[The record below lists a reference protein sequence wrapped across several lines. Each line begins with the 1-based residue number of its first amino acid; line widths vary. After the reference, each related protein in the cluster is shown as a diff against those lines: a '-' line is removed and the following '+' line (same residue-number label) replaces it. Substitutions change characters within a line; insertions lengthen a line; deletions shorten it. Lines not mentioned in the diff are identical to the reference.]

1 MATRYAASTKVP
13 LDRSRAEIERT
24 VTRYGATAF
33 GYMSGG
39 TDAAIVFEIA
49 NRRVM
54 FRVPLPDRRAREFTH
69 TPERGARRRPEAA
82 EELRQQ
88 AVMQRWRALALVIK
102 AKLEAVAAGI
112 TTVEQE
118 FLAHIVLPDGHTTV
132 GTWMAPQLAAA
143 YDAGTMPALLP
154 GVSE

>member
-1 MATRYAASTKVP
+1 
-13 LDRSRAEIERT
+13 
-24 VTRYGATAF
+24 
-33 GYMSGG
+33 
-39 TDAAIVFEIA
+39 
-49 NRRVM
+49 
-54 FRVPLPDRRAREFTH
+54 
-69 TPERGARRRPEAA
+69 
-82 EELRQQ
+82 
-88 AVMQRWRALALVIK
+88 MQRWRALALVIK